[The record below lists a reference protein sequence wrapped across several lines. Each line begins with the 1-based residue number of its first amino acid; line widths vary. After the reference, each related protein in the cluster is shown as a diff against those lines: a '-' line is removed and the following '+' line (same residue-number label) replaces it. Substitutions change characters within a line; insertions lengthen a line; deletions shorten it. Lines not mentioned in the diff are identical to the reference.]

1 MTKELSLDPEHQLKN
16 IAQDEAELY
25 KTVQN
30 IENSCLIDELKDIY
44 IRQIVEVYSMTA
56 AVNPTSVEYF
66 VAKQEL
72 QDISADFHC
81 EVERRQAVLEVEK
94 QRNVGR
100 SPGLEDIVKE
110 IESMNV
116 R

>member
-16 IAQDEAELY
+16 TAQDEAELY
-25 KTVQN
+25 QTVQN
-30 IENSCLIDELKDIY
+30 IENSCLVDEIKDIY
-44 IRQIVEVYSMTA
+44 IRQIVEIYSTTA
-56 AVNPTSVEYF
+56 AVNPTSVKYF

-72 QDISADFHC
+72 RHISADFHRA
-81 EVERRQAVLEVEK
+81 VERRQAVQEVEK